1 MGDDEKTPLKLDFD
15 SKVRVEFRGATI
27 TSRRRTGWRAES
39 LMTP

>member
-15 SKVRVEFRGATI
+15 PKFAWSFAVLPSPQTQDC
-27 TSRRRTGWRAES
+27 WRAES

>member
-15 SKVRVEFRGATI
+15 SKVRVEFAVLPSPQTQDC
-27 TSRRRTGWRAES
+27 WRAES